1 MSTKTTLNAGSAGA
15 AGGRPL
21 VLASTSRYRRALLER
36 LGHPF
41 VVATPEVDES
51 PRPGEPPSATALRLA
66 EAKAR
71 VVAGRFADALVIG
84 SDQVADCDGEAVGK
98 PGSRAAAIAQLER
111 QSGRSVVFHTGVAV
125 VDAASGRAQT
135 RLVDVRSRFRRLT
148 RQEIERYLDRE
159 QPWDCAGSV
168 KSEGLGIALFD
179 GIDND
184 DPSALVG
191 LPLIAVAAMLRV
203 EGFDVLAPP
212 DAAR

>member
-1 MSTKTTLNAGSAGA
+1 M
-15 AGGRPL
+15 
-21 VLASTSRYRRALLER
+21 
-36 LGHPF
+36 
-41 VVATPEVDES
+41 
-51 PRPGEPPSATALRLA
+51 
-66 EAKAR
+66 
-71 VVAGRFADALVIG
+71 VAGRFADALVIG

-111 QSGRSVVFHTGVAV
+111 QSGRSVVFHTAVAV
-125 VDAASGRAQT
+125 VDAATGRAQT

-148 RQEIERYLDRE
+148 RWEIERYLDRE

-191 LPLIAVAAMLRV
+191 LPLIAVVAMLRV